1 MAEKNIEEHNWKT
14 CSIEFAGN
22 LGRELE
28 YLQTYFK
35 SWNLIAKAVVTDSV
49 LYDTTPVE
57 CIAVY
62 AFSQCSDFEIKK
74 EVAKE
79 KSAEMLNT
87 LATTG
92 QKTDEALRG
101 KEYFQWLYDVA
112 IEVWN
117 ESAGAYNEASEAWA
131 KAEESYETANAAYSE
146 TLNKVSAEEKNY
158 AEIEDS
164 YQEAANAWGKIYEL
178 LMEKVETLRKMRTYK
193 SEFAVIE
200 KSLDGAFKTYGE
212 ACKSYDSSHQAA
224 MDRMEASSI
233 ATHQA
238 SREDNEA
245 MEALSKANELY
256 DETDETWTEVSNAY
270 NKAWDIYD
278 KAYKNYKER
287 SKEAFEKRSEAREA
301 KKDVYKAYVEA
312 NESYR
317 KARISL
323 RAAID
328 AGGYNYEAW
337 NLGELYNEA
346 HKKLTEATEAN
357 DKKKQSYIEAH
368 EAEENALRAWKRKRE
383 TEESLRRAYRTL
395 MTVQHLRTTKKESC
409 IKAERMAI
417 EARDIRIGQLEKSFE
432 LSKNNNEIEK
442 KLWNALETLRQ
453 AYDIAIKSNEKQAN
467 SLKTLREENDM
478 WEKALDAQKKKLEA
492 LSKYLDAC
500 VRDVELIKKS
510 CDAWKNKNK
519 TAETENALHIISLD
533 AWKNEDK
540 ANRQQMDADERLM
553 DADER
558 YSAFRN
564 ALLIAEAAQNN
575 AGESVVIRYSEAL
588 ASKIDDNPEFIAQ
601 ILEDPEFDRVR
612 YNISSDPLSSER

>member
-62 AFSQCSDFEIKK
+62 AFSQCSDFEMKK

-79 KSAEMLNT
+79 KGAEMLNT

-101 KEYFQWLYDVA
+101 KEYFQWLYDIAV
-112 IEVWN
+112 E
-117 ESAGAYNEASEAWA
+117 AYNESSETYNKASEDWA
-131 KAEESYETANAAYSE
+131 KAEEFYETANAAYSE
-146 TLNKVSAEEKNY
+146 SLKVSAEKNY
-158 AEIEDS
+158 AEISDS
-164 YQEAANAWGKIYEL
+164 YQEAADAWGEIYVL
-178 LMEKVETLRKMRTYK
+178 LMDKSDTVQETRTYE

-200 KSLDGAFKTYGE
+200 ESLDGAFKAYYE
-212 ACKSYDSSHQAA
+212 AVDQYDSRRQTAI
-224 MDRMEASSI
+224 DRLKASSI
-233 ATHQA
+233 AMDQA
-238 SREDNEA
+238 SRKMDEA
-245 MEALSKANELY
+245 VEALSKANELY
-256 DETDETWTEVSNAY
+256 DETDKTWEEVSNAY
-270 NKAWDIYD
+270 NKACDIYD
-278 KAYKNYKER
+278 KAHENYTER
-287 SKEAFEKRSEAREA
+287 SKEASEKRSEAREA
-301 KKDVYKAYVEA
+301 KKNVYRAYVEA
-312 NESYR
+312 NEAYR

-323 RAAID
+323 RAAVD

-337 NLGELYNEA
+337 DLGELYNAA
-346 HKKLTEATEAN
+346 HEKLTEARKAN
-357 DKKKQSYIEAH
+357 EKKKQSYIEAH
-368 EAEENALRAWKRKRE
+368 EAEKNALRAWKRQRE
-383 TEESLRRAYRTL
+383 TEENLRRADRTL
-395 MTVQHLRTTKKESC
+395 MTIHDLRTIKKESC
-409 IKAERMAI
+409 IKAERRAI
-417 EARDIRIGQLEKSFE
+417 EALELYIGQLEGSLE
-432 LSKNNNEIEK
+432 LSKNNKKIER
-442 KLWNALETLRQ
+442 KLSWKPLETLRQ
-453 AYDIAIKSNEKQAN
+453 AYDIAIKSNEKQPN
-467 SLKTLREENDM
+467 SLKTLRETSDM
-478 WEKALDAQKKKLEA
+478 WEKALDALKKRLEA
-492 LSKYLDAC
+492 LSKSIDARA
-500 VRDVELIKKS
+500 RDKELTKKKL
-510 CDAWKNKNK
+510 DAWKNKNK
-519 TAETENALHIISLD
+519 TSETENALHIISLD

-540 ANRQQMDADERLM
+540 AYRQLMDADERLM

-558 YSAFRN
+558 YNAFRN

-612 YNISSDPLSSER
+612 YNIPSDPLSSER

>member
-1 MAEKNIEEHNWKT
+1 MAEKNIEEHDWKT

-62 AFSQCSDFEIKK
+62 AFSQCSDFEMKK

-87 LATTG
+87 LATAG

-117 ESAGAYNEASEAWA
+117 ESDETYHKAEEAWA
-131 KAEESYETANAAYSE
+131 KAEEAYETANAAYSE
-146 TLNKVSAEEKNY
+146 SLKVSAEENY
-158 AEIEDS
+158 LDISDS

-178 LMEKVETLRKMRTYK
+178 LMEKVETLRETRTYK
-193 SEFAVIE
+193 SEFSVIE
-200 KSLDGAFKTYGE
+200 ESLDGALKTYGE
-212 ACKSYDSSHQAA
+212 ACRSYDSSHQTVT
-224 MDRMEASSI
+224 DRMEASSI
-233 ATHQA
+233 AVHQA

-245 MEALSKANELY
+245 MEALSKANKLY
-256 DETDETWTEVSNAY
+256 DETDETWTEVSNSY
-270 NKAWDIYD
+270 DKAWDIYD
-278 KAYKNYKER
+278 KAYENYKER
-287 SKEAFEKRSEAREA
+287 SKEALEKRSKAREA
-301 KKDVYKAYVEA
+301 KKSVYRAYAEA

-323 RAAID
+323 REAVD

-337 NLGELYNEA
+337 GLGKLYNEA
-346 HKKLTEATEAN
+346 HEKLTKAREAN
-357 DKKKQSYIEAH
+357 EKKKQSYIEAH

-383 TEESLRRAYRTL
+383 AEENLRRADRTL
-395 MTVQHLRTTKKESC
+395 MTVQDLRTTKKESC
-409 IKAERMAI
+409 IEAERMAI
-417 EARDIRIGQLEKSFE
+417 EARDMRIGQLEKSFE

-453 AYDIAIKSNEKQAN
+453 AYDIAINSDEKQAN
-467 SLKTLREENDM
+467 SLMTLREENYK

-492 LSKYLDAC
+492 LSKGIDAQA
-500 VRDVELIKKS
+500 RATEIFKKS
-510 CDAWKNKNK
+510 LDAWKNKNK

-540 ANRQQMDADERLM
+540 ANRQQMDADEQLM

-558 YSAFRN
+558 YNAFRN

-601 ILEDPEFDRVR
+601 ILEDPELDRVR
-612 YNISSDPLSSER
+612 YNIPSDPLSSER